1 MSIRAEYRKFYGP
14 AWRRYRSRLLEL
26 RGAWCRD
33 CGRAIAK
40 YANLSH
46 ETHDPVNSSVRIRCA
61 ACHTRAD
68 APHRAAVLRRR
79 RAEASGQ
86 LWLLAEIEF
95 AATPAW
101 ALPARVFSELWGA
114 GRQGE
119 LF

>member
-1 MSIRAEYRKFYGP
+1 MPIRAEYRALGFYGP
-14 AWRRYRSRLLEL
+14 AWRRYRMRLLEL

-40 YANLSH
+40 YANLCH
-46 ETHDPVNSSVRIRCA
+46 ETHNPVTSSVRIVCPG
-61 ACHTRAD
+61 CHARRD

-101 ALPARVFSELWGA
+101 ALPARAFAGA
-114 GRQGE
+114 QGE
-119 LF
+119 LFG